1 MAACRSACTHLKQEV
16 HEAAVGL
23 HLVLQLVEDDE
34 GGERK
39 PGDLWKNGHR
49 NERASWTAP
58 SWISS
63 LIYNKGRVDRR
74 SPLLT
79 IGDRLGPA
87 RVRGRVIVHQI
98 QVDSSHHGVQLGYV
112 LAVGGEELV
121 RDRLSADQIV
131 TDEGKTI
138 TFYLQETGDL
148 KLNQEVLVTHR
159 QNCRK
164 AAFRSLVLS
173 S

>member
-1 MAACRSACTHLKQEV
+1 MKQPWAFILSSSWWRMMREV
-16 HEAAVGL
+16 RGKP
-23 HLVLQLVEDDE
+23 VLSGRTDT
-34 GGERK
+34 GM
-39 PGDLWKNGHR
+39 
-49 NERASWTAP
+49 SAP

-63 LIYNKGRVDRR
+63 LIHNVAGHNQNKGRVDRR
-74 SPLLT
+74 SRLLT

-98 QVDSSHHGVQLGYV
+98 QVDSSHHGVQFGHV

-131 TDEGKTI
+131 TGEGKTM